1 MMIQVLIATHGTL
14 AEGLCNASKVIMG
27 PVEGLDYI
35 GLTLDDNIDD
45 FTEKVIDFCDKANDD
60 VLLLTDLQGAS
71 PFNASAR
78 AISQV
83 QNKKIVCITGVN
95 LPILLECLIKRETTD
110 VEDLADQLIDA
121 GKSGINKLSLSMY
134 Q

>member
-1 MMIQVLIATHGTL
+1 MIQVLVATHGTF

-35 GLTLDDNIDD
+35 GLTLNDSIDE
-45 FTEKVIDFCDKANDD
+45 FTEKVIHFCEESKED

-83 QNKKIVCITGVN
+83 KDKKIVCVTGVN

-110 VEDLADQLIDA
+110 VEDLANQLLDI

>member
-1 MMIQVLIATHGTL
+1 M
-14 AEGLCNASKVIMG
+14 
-27 PVEGLDYI
+27 
-35 GLTLDDNIDD
+35 
-45 FTEKVIDFCDKANDD
+45 
-60 VLLLTDLQGAS
+60 LLTDLQGAS

-83 QNKKIVCITGVN
+83 KDKKIVCVTGVN

-110 VEDLADQLIDA
+110 VEDLANQLLDI

>member
-1 MMIQVLIATHGTL
+1 M
-14 AEGLCNASKVIMG
+14 
-27 PVEGLDYI
+27 
-35 GLTLDDNIDD
+35 
-45 FTEKVIDFCDKANDD
+45 
-60 VLLLTDLQGAS
+60 
-71 PFNASAR
+71 
-78 AISQV
+78 

-110 VEDLADQLIDA
+110 VENLADQLIDA

>member
-1 MMIQVLIATHGTL
+1 MIQVLIATHGTL

-35 GLTLDDNIDD
+35 GLTLDDSIDD
-45 FTEKVIDFCDKANDD
+45 FTEKVIDFCDKVNDD